1 VYNKDSIKGI
11 VLKRRGD
18 SVTETTKQAQGVKAK
33 RTTKN
38 SVFMDLFQDKKNLL
52 KLYQTLHPEDTSAT
66 EDMIDIVTLETV
78 LTDNIYNDL
87 GFRVGDRL
95 LLLVEAQ
102 STWTV
107 NILVRTLLYL
117 AQSYHE
123 YFLSTKQSLYRS
135 KKVRMPKP
143 EIYVIYTGERGNKPE
158 IISLSEEF
166 FSGADIDVEIRAKVI
181 YESDTKDIINQYIIF
196 CKVFDEQRELY
207 GLTEQA
213 IRETVRIC
221 QDRDVLKE
229 YLKNKEKEIV
239 TIMMNLFD
247 EEQIKMIYIKDTARD
262 MAKDM
267 AKDMVK
273 DIAKD
278 IAKEAVEKNTK
289 EVTRKKALL
298 MLQKRKITIDEI
310 GEFFPELSEKEIQ
323 EIEAE
328 VMQLS

>member
-1 VYNKDSIKGI
+1 MRKNQRRNK
-11 VLKRRGD
+11 
-18 SVTETTKQAQGVKAK
+18 
-33 RTTKN
+33 
-38 SVFMDLFQDKKNLL
+38 
-52 KLYQTLHPEDTSAT
+52 
-66 EDMIDIVTLETV
+66 DMIDIVTLETV

-123 YFLSTKQSLYRS
+123 YFLSTEQSLYRS
-135 KKVRMPKP
+135 KKVHMPKP

-158 IISLSEEF
+158 VISLSEEF
-166 FSGADIDVEIRAKVI
+166 FSGADIDIEVRAKVI
-181 YESDTKDIINQYIIF
+181 YESDTHDIINQYIIF

-229 YLKNKEKEIV
+229 YLKIKETEVV

-247 EEQIKMIYIKDTARD
+247 EEQIRIIY
-262 MAKDM
+262 AKDM
-267 AKDMVK
+267 ARE
-273 DIAKD
+273 AAREA
-278 IAKEAVEKNTK
+278 AKEAAQEATRETAKKVARENTIRFLKMGKLSVEDIATGTGLTVEEVK
-289 EVTRKKALL
+289 ELE
-298 MLQKRKITIDEI
+298 DEI
-310 GEFFPELSEKEIQ
+310 
-323 EIEAE
+323 
-328 VMQLS
+328 MQLS